1 VVALDLCA
9 ARGLDAEQREAYD
22 NGVRKITFR
31 DQDGNEIG
39 FGGAPLEA

>member
-1 VVALDLCA
+1 VQPEL
-9 ARGLDAEQREAYD
+9 REIYD

-31 DQDGNEIG
+31 DRDGDQIG